1 MSKTFSVFISY
12 SRHDI
17 DVARELQTF
26 LASKGY
32 TVWID
37 LAGIQGGQDYMQRI
51 HLAIMDSQA
60 MVLLISKDSQNSE
73 WVLKELTLAIK
84 NRKQVVPVLIDGY
97 GITNPS
103 FDLALANINILDAA
117 RDMPEA
123 CLQIAESLSGGEPA
137 TPIKTK
143 RRRTVLLAA
152 MAFLVCL
159 TLGLTILFV
168 ARHKSDSPLPTIFPL
183 TPTVMVTPP
192 PTPAP
197 TATMTPSPTATLTT
211 TASSTDT
218 PAPES
223 THRLCRIIVSVGNVR
238 SEPSV
243 EHRKIASVYF
253 GEQYTVYDTQIGTNG
268 NLWYKIRIGGEYGWI
283 SSGIATE

>member
-26 LASKGY
+26 LTSKGY

-123 CLQIAESLSGGEPA
+123 CLQIAESLSGGGTRHAHKNKKTEDGSPCGNGVSCLSDAWADDSFCGPSQIRLTVADDLPPHPDCNGNA
-137 TPIKTK
+137 TPHP
-143 RRRTVLLAA
+143 RTD
-152 MAFLVCL
+152 
-159 TLGLTILFV
+159 
-168 ARHKSDSPLPTIFPL
+168 RNHDSFPN
-183 TPTVMVTPP
+183 
-192 PTPAP
+192 
-197 TATMTPSPTATLTT
+197 SY
-211 TASSTDT
+211 TD
-218 PAPES
+218 
-223 THRLCRIIVSVGNVR
+223 HNRFIN
-238 SEPSV
+238 
-243 EHRKIASVYF
+243 
-253 GEQYTVYDTQIGTNG
+253 
-268 NLWYKIRIGGEYGWI
+268 
-283 SSGIATE
+283 